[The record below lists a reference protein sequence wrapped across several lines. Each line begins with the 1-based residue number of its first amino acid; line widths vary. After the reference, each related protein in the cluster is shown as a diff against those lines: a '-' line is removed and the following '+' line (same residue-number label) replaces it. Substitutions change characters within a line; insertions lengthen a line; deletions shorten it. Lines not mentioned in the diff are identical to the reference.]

1 MKLNKKQ
8 RKLQE
13 VIDAKA
19 KAQMGSF
26 VIDETGTLTKY
37 TGSYADVYIPSTV
50 KRIGDSAFKE
60 CKTMKT
66 VWLSYSVNTLFPT
79 APTSNPYT

>member
-37 TGSYADVYIPSTV
+37 TGSYADVYIP
-50 KRIGDSAFKE
+50 
-60 CKTMKT
+60 
-66 VWLSYSVNTLFPT
+66 
-79 APTSNPYT
+79 